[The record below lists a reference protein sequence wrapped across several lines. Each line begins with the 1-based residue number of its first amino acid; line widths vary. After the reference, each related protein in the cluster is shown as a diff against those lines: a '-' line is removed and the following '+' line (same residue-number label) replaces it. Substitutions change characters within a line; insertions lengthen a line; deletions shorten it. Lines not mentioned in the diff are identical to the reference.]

1 MSPVELP
8 VINASPVVAGR
19 STVGSLPDEAWV
31 QTARRARLL
40 SWASLAWMTVEG
52 VVGLIAGLDASAL
65 SVIVWAASSFVEGLA
80 SIIVIWRFTGSR
92 TMSPRSEHLAQ
103 RLVAGSFLL
112 LVPFFVYEAIRRLV
126 VGSDTTSSTLG
137 IAVTASAIVLMP
149 LLGYAKLRLGQRLGS
164 RATAGEGI
172 QNLMCAAQAAAAL
185 TALVGASAGSSVIDP
200 IAALIVAA
208 IAATESV
215 RLWRGEQ
222 DDCCAPVGL
231 STPRQA
237 TTAAPAAT
245 AAVRNSW
252 VAPAIGSRTHRSWSP
267 RCRSIRPSQ
276 TAHSTPPVR
285 SSSSSRGWAWW
296 RGRSLRQRRRG
307 RGGSR

>member
-8 VINASPVVAGR
+8 VITASAPASGR
-19 STVGSLPDEAWV
+19 PTVGWVRDEAWV
-31 QTARRARLL
+31 RTARRARLL

-52 VVGLIAGLDASAL
+52 VVGLIAGLDANAL

-92 TMSPRSEHLAQ
+92 TLSEHSEHVAQ

-112 LVPFFVYEAIRRLV
+112 LVPFFVYEAIHRLI

-149 LLGYAKLRLGQRLGS
+149 LLGVTKLRLGQRLGS
-164 RATAGEGI
+164 GATAGEGI

-185 TALVGASAGSSVIDP
+185 IALVGASAGLSVIDP
-200 IAALIVAA
+200 IAALVVAA

-215 RLWRGEQ
+215 KLWRGEQ
-222 DDCCAPVGL
+222 DDCCAPIGF
-231 STPRQA
+231 A
-237 TTAAPAAT
+237 DPAADD
-245 AAVRNSW
+245 
-252 VAPAIGSRTHRSWSP
+252 
-267 RCRSIRPSQ
+267 CC
-276 TAHSTPPVR
+276 ST
-285 SSSSSRGWAWW
+285 
-296 RGRSLRQRRRG
+296 
-307 RGGSR
+307 GGDCCC